1 MPLMRRTLDG
11 LYTGCAVLAAVALA
25 AIAVLVLAQSV
36 GRLVGV
42 VVPSA
47 NELAGFCVAAA
58 AFLAL
63 APTLRQGVHIRV
75 TLVTSQ
81 LPERV
86 RHWFEAWCLLAAL
99 AMASFAAYWTV
110 DLVIGSY
117 RFGDVSPGL
126 LAIPLWIPQSAM
138 ALGLI
143 VFAICLL
150 DILVDVLR
158 GRTPV
163 YRQRASGEDGGA

>member
-1 MPLMRRTLDG
+1 MRRALDA
-11 LYTGCAVLAAVALA
+11 LYAGCAVLAAISLA

-36 GRLVGV
+36 GRLIGV

-47 NELAGFCVAAA
+47 NELAGFCVAAS

-75 TLVTSQ
+75 TLVIGQ
-81 LPERV
+81 LPDRV
-86 RHWFEAWCLLAAL
+86 RHWLEIWCLAAAL
-99 AMASFAAYWTV
+99 AMACFAAYWTV
-110 DLVIGSY
+110 DLVVGSY

-126 LAIPLWIPQSAM
+126 LVIPLWMPQSAM
-138 ALGLI
+138 ALGLV

-150 DILVDVLR
+150 DILIELLR

-163 YRQRASGEDGGA
+163 YRRAEEPGDSQA